1 MNAFRTYLV
10 VVVLVVGAYTGVTI
24 AEHGMTLYGVFFGD
38 MLEMGWP
45 GQFNLD
51 FLFML
56 FFSGFWIAWRQ
67 HFSPAGLTLGFGG
80 AMLGAPY
87 LAVYLLFQIQR
98 TNGDV
103 AALLLGPERA
113 RALGAR

>member
-1 MNAFRTYLV
+1 MNAFRAYLV
-10 VVVLVVGAYTGVTI
+10 VVVLVVGGYTAVTV
-24 AEHGMTLYGVFFGD
+24 ANHGMTLYGVFFGD

-56 FFSGFWIAWRQ
+56 FFSGFWIAWR
-67 HFSPAGLTLGFGG
+67 HRFSGAGLALGFGG

-87 LAVYLLFQIQR
+87 LAVYLLYQIQR
-98 TNGDV
+98 TGGDV

-113 RALGAR
+113 AALRAG